1 MSSLACKKGRKIYK
15 EVTEKERNLPRW
27 SFVIIAKE
35 ICHLSDVRKVPKMNE
50 ANSTQARG

>member
-1 MSSLACKKGRKIYK
+1 MSSSACKKGRKFTK
-15 EVTEKERNLPRW
+15 KVTEKERNLPRW